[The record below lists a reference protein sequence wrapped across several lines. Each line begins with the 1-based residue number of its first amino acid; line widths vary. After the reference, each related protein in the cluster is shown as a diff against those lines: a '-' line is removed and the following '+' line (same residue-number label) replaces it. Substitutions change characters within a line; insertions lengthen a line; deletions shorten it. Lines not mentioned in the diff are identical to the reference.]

1 MMILLILCLLEND
14 GDGGDDLGEVG
25 VHPVED
31 VVVIAGVFSATFGH
45 HLTHRLPDGQ
55 KRFVEIT
62 LFPWKLRPFVPF
74 PGNDTA

>member
-1 MMILLILCLLEND
+1 MMVMEVMIWERLVSTQLLSSCCCCQ
-14 GDGGDDLGEVG
+14 
-25 VHPVED
+25 D
-31 VVVIAGVFSATFGH
+31 VVVIAGAFSATFGH